1 MQAFI
6 YGKFC
11 WATAQPTG
19 LGRIGGQSV
28 FVVLGGDGLGAFRP
42 GVGVQGG
49 FGLGD
54 YAAVAAHV
62 DAVDDRFVLE
72 HPVVVGQFGGDAVDR
87 GLGAEGLVAADAEAG
102 FFLFDQDGAAGGL
115 GEV

>member
-1 MQAFI
+1 MRNL
-6 YGKFC
+6 
-11 WATAQPTG
+11 
-19 LGRIGGQSV
+19 LGPRPNLRVGPLAWRLL
-28 FVVLGGDGLGAFRP
+28 FVVFGSYGLGAFGA

-62 DAVDDRFVLE
+62 DAVDDRLVLE
-72 HPVVVGQFGGDAVDR
+72 HPVVVGQFGGDVVDR

-102 FFLFDQDGAAGGL
+102 LFLLDQDGDAGGL